1 MPTTS
6 GKPLLELAT
15 AYNSLRDSGFDFST
29 AVGEPIDNAIQAQAT
44 KIDIITKTVEKDN
57 PNSKKKLPVIQ
68 QVAIVDNGYGMN
80 ADVLHSCLQLGYSTR
95 YNDREGIGRFG
106 VGATLAAIS
115 QCKKITVFSRD
126 QSKGDFLSTYI
137 DIDEIAKK
145 DQLEI
150 PYPVITKPYLKINPL
165 INQDSGT
172 IIVWDKCDRLET
184 DPNGKPI
191 NSKLLLDELEE
202 WISRAY
208 RYFLWDEREIY
219 LNGKPIIAHDPLY
232 LNPKGTRFSEDEPAK
247 VEFSH
252 KLEWQIPSNPTK
264 TSEIKITLTLLPES
278 LRAKRGAG
286 GKPPAI
292 ERKIDKNEGISL
304 LRHKRE
310 VAFGNFYPMLPS
322 VIEIDRWWGC
332 EINFEPDLDECW
344 EIRNVKRGARPIAE
358 LREAIKKLLSK
369 KVLDLREEIQQY
381 WKRVDVAKAQEK
393 GVHTPAEDIVK
404 EVENT
409 VKPAVQAGKVLSPEQ
424 KEEKRREVTEDP
436 ELTEYEKTVLRKKV
450 AGPSPLPISIKSKAM
465 AGAEFMETDHI
476 GNGQIVLTFNKEHP
490 FFSEIYSKLEELEQS
505 VDENTQTTA
514 LVIRYA
520 IDLLLMAYG
529 RAESMI
535 DLDNPTINEV
545 MTELRSYW
553 GVQLRKY
560 INKLADEQ

>member
-1 MPTTS
+1 M
-6 GKPLLELAT
+6 
-15 AYNSLRDSGFDFST
+15 
-29 AVGEPIDNAIQAQAT
+29 
-44 KIDIITKTVEKDN
+44 
-57 PNSKKKLPVIQ
+57 
-68 QVAIVDNGYGMN
+68 DNGYGMN

-115 QCKKITVFSRD
+115 QCKKISVFSREKSTD
-126 QSKGDFLSTYI
+126 NFLSTYI
-137 DIDEIAKK
+137 DIDEIANKN
-145 DQLEI
+145 QLEI
-150 PYPVITKPYLKINPL
+150 PYPVITKLPMKTNPL
-165 INQDSGT
+165 LNQDSGT
-172 IIVWDKCDRLET
+172 IILWDKCDRLET
-184 DPNGKPI
+184 DPKGKPI

-208 RYFLWDEREIY
+208 RYFLWDGREIY

-232 LNPKGTRFSEDEPAK
+232 LNPKGTKFSEDEPAT

-252 KLEWQIPSNPTK
+252 KLEWQIPNNPTK
-264 TSEIKITLTLLPES
+264 TSEIQITLTLLPES
-278 LRAKRGAG
+278 LRPKRGAG
-286 GKPPAI
+286 GEPPAI

-332 EINFEPDLDECW
+332 EISFEPDLDECW

-369 KVLDLREEIQQY
+369 KVIDFRKEIQEY
-381 WKRVDVAKAQEK
+381 WKKVDAANAQEK

-404 EVENT
+404 EVEKT
-409 VKPAVQAGKVLSPEQ
+409 VKPVVQAGKVLSLEQ
-424 KEEKRREVTEDP
+424 KEEKRREVIEDP
-436 ELTEYEKTVLRKKV
+436 ELPEYEKTVLRQKV

-490 FFSEIYSKLEELEQS
+490 FFSEIYNKLEELEQS

-545 MTELRSYW
+545 MNELRSYW

-560 INKLADEQ
+560 IKKLADEQ

>member
-44 KIDIITKTVEKDN
+44 KIEIITKTVEKDN

-68 QVAIVDNGYGMN
+68 QVAIIDNGYGMN

-126 QSKGDFLSTYI
+126 KSTGNFLSTYI

-150 PYPVITKPYLKINPL
+150 PYPVITKLPLKINPL

-191 NSKLLLDELEE
+191 SSKLLLDELEE
-202 WISRAY
+202 WVSRAY
-208 RYFLWDEREIY
+208 KYFLWDRREIY

-252 KLEWQIPSNPTK
+252 KLEWQIPSNPNK
-264 TSEIKITLTLLPES
+264 TSEIQITLTLLPES
-278 LRAKRGAG
+278 LRSKRGAG
-286 GKPPAI
+286 GEPPAT
-292 ERKIDKNEGISL
+292 ERRIDKNEGISL

-369 KVLDLREEIQQY
+369 KVLDLRKEIQEY
-381 WKRVDVAKAQEK
+381 WKRVDAANAQEK

-404 EVENT
+404 EVEKT
-409 VKPAVQAGKVLSPEQ
+409 VKPAVQAGKILSTEQ
-424 KEEKRREVTEDP
+424 KEDKRREVIEDP
-436 ELTEYEKTVLRKKV
+436 ELPEYEKTVLRQKV

-476 GNGQIVLTFNKEHP
+476 GNGQIVLTFNKKHP
-490 FFSEIYSKLEELEQS
+490 FFSEIYNKLEELEQS
-505 VDENTQTTA
+505 TDENTQTTA

-560 INKLADEQ
+560 IKKLADDQ